1 MPPTAAPTAMPAIAP
16 TVRPSSS
23 SSSGFWVGREPVPD
37 EASATASTVTDLAGV
52 ESIAAAFVLSAIA
65 VFIVSAPE
73 EAADADGRTPLY
85 VACEVGDFEA
95 VHLLCERGADHEHA
109 TLSTA
114 SRPLFAAAHGG
125 HLEIVKYLASAKRA
139 DLNYRN
145 KRGVTPCLA
154 AYDRAHMD
162 VVAFLE
168 TLSCQ
173 GSLEVIGDQSVPWVT
188 AAAK

>member
-1 MPPTAAPTAMPAIAP
+1 MWLRRGRVPP
-16 TVRPSSS
+16 VY
-23 SSSGFWVGREPVPD
+23 
-37 EASATASTVTDLAGV
+37 L
-52 ESIAAAFVLSAIA
+52 
-65 VFIVSAPE
+65 
-73 EAADADGRTPLY
+73 
-85 VACEVGDFEA
+85 
-95 VHLLCERGADHEHA
+95 DHEHA

-145 KRGVTPCLA
+145 KRGVTPCLE

-168 TLSCQ
+168 TKD
-173 GSLEVIGDQSVPWVT
+173 IFIKPT
-188 AAAK
+188 ATW